1 MYKKLGAFITVFLC
15 VCLCGCSTNKDDT
28 KNDNAIQNT
37 AQAVNEQNSKPLLGK
52 KILIDAGHG
61 KADYT
66 KKEPLSPGS
75 REMKAAFVAGTSGA
89 NQTEAQLNL
98 TVAKQLE
105 ARLKE
110 LGADVYMTRT
120 DENATMSN
128 VERAEYGNRLN
139 ADIAVRIHAN
149 GSEDKEVHGIL
160 TMVPAHDSINDED
173 VVSKSI
179 TAGEIIQKHLIAST
193 QARDMGVEKHSDM
206 TGFNWSKVPVVLVEM
221 GFMTNKQEDAKL
233 ETPEYQGK
241 IVQGITNGLLEYFL

>member
-1 MYKKLGAFITVFLC
+1 MYKKLGAFITVMLC
-15 VCLCGCSTNKDDT
+15 LCLCGCSANSKDDSVH
-28 KNDNAIQNT
+28 NS
-37 AQAVNEQNSKPLLGK
+37 AQTVNEQSNKPLQGK
-52 KILIDAGHG
+52 KILIDPGHG

-98 TVAKQLE
+98 AVARQLE

-128 VERAEYGNRLN
+128 AERAEYGNRLN

-149 GSEDKEVHGIL
+149 GSTDKEVHGIL
-160 TMVPAHDSINDED
+160 TMVPASDSINDVD
-173 VVSKSI
+173 VVSKSVM
-179 TAGEIIQKHLIAST
+179 AGKIIQKHLIAST
-193 QARDMGVEKHSDM
+193 QAKDMGVEKHSDM

-221 GFMTNKQEDAKL
+221 GFMTNKQEDARL